1 MAETFQ
7 ARTSIDVDVPPE
19 RLWQVL
25 VEPEQIAKYMYGA
38 AVDTDWQVG
47 SPIFW
52 RGEWQGKPYEDKG
65 EIVAF
70 DPPRQLVY
78 THWSPLTGD
87 PDEPAYYHHVT
98 YHLEPLDGGLT
109 RLTLTH
115 GNSPTQ
121 EAADA
126 MIATGWRPTLEA
138 VKEIA
143 ESGD

>member
-115 GNSPTQ
+115 ANSPTQ

-126 MIATGWRPTLEA
+126 MIATGWRPTVEA

>member
-70 DPPRQLVY
+70 DPPRQCAF
-78 THWSPLTGD
+78 THWSPLTGE